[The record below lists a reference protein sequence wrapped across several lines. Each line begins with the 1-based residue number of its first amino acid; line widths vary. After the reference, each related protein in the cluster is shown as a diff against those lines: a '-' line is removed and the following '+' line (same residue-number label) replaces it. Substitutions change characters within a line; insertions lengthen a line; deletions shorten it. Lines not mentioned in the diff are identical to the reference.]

1 MVGPQH
7 VCLTGI
13 RLCLAEPNLF
23 RCQLRAL
30 LRASHYGN
38 LHILIPMISSIH
50 ELQQAR
56 MHIELAKQSLT
67 DEGIPFNRNV
77 KLGVMI
83 ETPAAAIMVN
93 NFLKQVDFISV
104 GTNDLIQF
112 TLAVDRSDDMVAHL
126 YDPTHP
132 AVLYLLSQTFRAADR
147 IGVPV
152 SVCGEMAGDARL
164 TRLLLGLG
172 LRKFSM
178 HPAHLLNVKQKVL
191 KTDLVE
197 IQPIINKMLKC
208 EDPEKMRDLLEQ
220 LNAL

>member
-1 MVGPQH
+1 M
-7 VCLTGI
+7 
-13 RLCLAEPNLF
+13 
-23 RCQLRAL
+23 
-30 LRASHYGN
+30 
-38 LHILIPMISSIH
+38 
-50 ELQQAR
+50 
-56 MHIELAKQSLT
+56 
-67 DEGIPFNRNV
+67 
-77 KLGVMI
+77 
-83 ETPAAAIMVN
+83 
-93 NFLKQVDFISV
+93 
-104 GTNDLIQF
+104 
-112 TLAVDRSDDMVAHL
+112 
-126 YDPTHP
+126 
-132 AVLYLLSQTFRAADR
+132 
-147 IGVPV
+147 PV